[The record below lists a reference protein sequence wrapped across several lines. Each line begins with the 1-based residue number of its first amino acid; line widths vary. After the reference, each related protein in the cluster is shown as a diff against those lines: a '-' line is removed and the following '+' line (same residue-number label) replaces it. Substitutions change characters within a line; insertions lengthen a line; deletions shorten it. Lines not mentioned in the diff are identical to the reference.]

1 MLSFLLFLALVN
13 QLTSAEEYQ
22 NNTFVLIDN
31 ELQMQS
37 AVTKLGRTVSLFRN
51 AKPMN
56 KWGGYMTVIDPG
68 TTEMDPFIFLVHHVH
83 KFSPGERTGFPPHPH
98 RGFETVTYAIEGG
111 FEHGDSKG
119 NKGTY
124 GDGDV
129 QWMTAGSGVL
139 HSEMFLTD
147 AKKASSFNGF
157 QIWLNLPSRL
167 KMSEPAYE
175 MLWNKDI
182 PKFELSEGQE
192 PKPFASSDAF
202 GDPVNSKVE
211 KGSVTVK
218 VISGR
223 VNDAKAK
230 VEKSTPVVYLHAI
243 MKPNSKWLQ
252 EIPKEHHALLYVLE
266 GKVMVGPKDKQK
278 TLERLQYCMLNE
290 DGDLLNLETA
300 DSKADFLVLSG
311 KPFKEPVAHQ
321 GPFVMNT
328 REELMQAMVDYQM
341 GKFGYMDE
349 SDY

>member
-1 MLSFLLFLALVN
+1 MYTNSLQEKELASLLI
-13 QLTSAEEYQ
+13 
-22 NNTFVLIDN
+22 LI
-31 ELQMQS
+31 
-37 AVTKLGRTVSLFRN
+37 V
-51 AKPMN
+51 
-56 KWGGYMTVIDPG
+56 
-68 TTEMDPFIFLVHHVH
+68 
-83 KFSPGERTGFPPHPH
+83 
-98 RGFETVTYAIEGG
+98 FETVTYAIEGG

-157 QIWLNLPSRL
+157 QLWLNLPSRL

-252 EIPKEHHALLYVLE
+252 EIPKEHHALLYVLD